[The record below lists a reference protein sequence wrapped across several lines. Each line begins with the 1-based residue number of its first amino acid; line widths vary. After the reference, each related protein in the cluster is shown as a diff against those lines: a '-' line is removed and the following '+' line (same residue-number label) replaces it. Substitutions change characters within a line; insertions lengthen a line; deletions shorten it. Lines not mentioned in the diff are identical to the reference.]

1 MTRILKRSGT
11 IFLLFV
17 VLFVVYSVWAVG
29 PGNIARLALGVGISY
44 DKQAPKLPELAT
56 PAILIFSKTNGYRDD
71 AQIKAAN
78 SALETL
84 VKQKGWSSFTT
95 ENAAVFNAAQ
105 LSKFKAVVWN
115 SVSGDVLT
123 PEQRAVF
130 KAWMEAGG
138 GYVGLHGSGGDFSY
152 DWEWYVDALIGAQ
165 FIGHILDPQF
175 QRGRL
180 VIEDQRHPATRDLG
194 REWTRTDEWYSFAK
208 SPRAKGYHIL
218 VTLDE
223 SSYSPR
229 MKFPFQAAKDISMGK
244 DHPMVW
250 THCIG
255 KGRVFYSALGH
266 QVEAY
271 AEPKHLA
278 MIGGAIGWAA
288 GLEEPGCDSV
298 SEIAMETKP

>member
-1 MTRILKRSGT
+1 MARILKRSGA
-11 IFLLFV
+11 IVLLLV
-17 VLFVVYSVWAVG
+17 VLSVAYSVWAVG

-105 LSKFKAVVWN
+105 LGKLKAVVWN

-123 PEQRAVF
+123 PDQRADF

-152 DWEWYVDALIGAQ
+152 DWKWYVDELIGTQ

-180 VIEDQRHPATRDLG
+180 VIEDQKHPATRMLG
-194 REWTRTDEWYSFAK
+194 AQWTRTDEWYSFAK

-223 SSYSPR
+223 ASYSPI
-229 MKFPFQAAKDISMGK
+229 MKFPFQTAKDIRMGK

-271 AEPKHLA
+271 AEPRHLA

-288 GLEEPGCDSV
+288 GLEEPGCGTV
-298 SEIAMETKP
+298 SKTEMVAKP